1 MRAGGRCHA
10 GTSRFGQTGTSDDTW
25 RRGKEEL
32 VSIHFEHGDLLAAP
46 VEAVV
51 NTVNT
56 RGVMGKGIALQ
67 VKQRWPQV
75 DREYRAAY
83 KRGELALGR
92 MHVVELGGLAA
103 GPRFVINFPTKDHW
117 RSRSRLADIEAGLA
131 ELRTVIERLGITS
144 VAVPPLGCGN
154 GGLAWDDV
162 KPRIE
167 AELATLRDVDVL
179 IFPPEGA
186 PAPADMVTGTER
198 PTMTPTLAGL
208 VRLVDAYWPDILGI
222 TDIEIQK
229 LAYLLGVRR
238 PSLSLRFG
246 RGPYGPYCE
255 DLHFV
260 LQRAE
265 GHFLEGYGDRS
276 RRPWEPRPL
285 VVLPGAVEEAN
296 QVVAVESEMDSDL
309 TAVSELVDGFEGAWG
324 LELLSTVHWVGTEGE
339 PAHDPGEAQDRIA
352 RWSDR
357 KNRIFPATDIE
368 DAWSHLAKHGWLVKP
383 AQTASLFDA

>member
-1 MRAGGRCHA
+1 M
-10 GTSRFGQTGTSDDTW
+10 
-25 RRGKEEL
+25 
-32 VSIHFEHGDLLAAP
+32 SIHFGHGDLLAAP

-75 DREYRAAY
+75 DREYRAAC
-83 KRGELALGR
+83 KRGEVILGH
-92 MHVVELGGLAA
+92 MHVVELGGLGD
-103 GPRFVINFPTKDHW
+103 GPLFVINFPTKDHW
-117 RSRSRLADIEAGLA
+117 RSRSRLTDIEAGLVD
-131 ELRTVIERLGITS
+131 LRAVIDELGITS

-167 AELATLRDVDVL
+167 AELASLPDVDVL
-179 IFPPEGA
+179 IFSPEGA
-186 PAPADMVTGTER
+186 PAPADMVTGTTR
-198 PTMTPTLAGL
+198 PAMTATLAGL

-222 TDIEIQK
+222 TDIEVQK
-229 LAYLLGVRR
+229 LAYFLGVRR
-238 PSLSLRFG
+238 PALGLRYG

-285 VVLPGAVEEAN
+285 VVLAGAVDEADR
-296 QVVAVESEMDSDL
+296 VVAVESEMGSDL
-309 TAVSELVDGFEGAWG
+309 TAVSQLVDGFEGAWG
-324 LELLSTVHWVGTEGE
+324 LELLSTVHWVATEEE
-339 PAHDPGEAQDRIA
+339 PAHDPNEARDRIA
-352 RWSDR
+352 RWSNR
-357 KNRIFPATDIE
+357 KNRIFPSTDIE
-368 DAWSHLAKHGWLVKP
+368 DAWSRLGKNGWLDRP
-383 AQTASLFDA
+383 TETASLFDA

>member
-1 MRAGGRCHA
+1 
-10 GTSRFGQTGTSDDTW
+10 
-25 RRGKEEL
+25 
-32 VSIHFEHGDLLAAP
+32 VSIHFEHGDLLSAP
-46 VEAVV
+46 AEAVV

-83 KRGELALGR
+83 KRGELTLGR
-92 MHVVELGGLAA
+92 MHVVELGGLGD
-103 GPRFVINFPTKDHW
+103 GPRYVINFPTKDHW
-117 RSRSRLADIEAGLA
+117 RSRSRLADIEVGLA
-131 ELRTVIERLGITS
+131 DLRAVIEGLGITS

-162 KPRIE
+162 RPRIE
-167 AELATLRDVDVL
+167 AELAGLADVDVL

-186 PAPADMVTGTER
+186 PAPADMITGTTR

-222 TDIEIQK
+222 TDIEVQK
-229 LAYLLGVRR
+229 LAYFLGVRR
-238 PSLSLRFG
+238 PSLGLRHG

-285 VVLPGAVEEAN
+285 VVLAGAVDAAN
-296 QVVAVESEMDSDL
+296 HVVAVESGMGSDL
-309 TAVSELVDGFEGAWG
+309 TAVGELVDGFEGAWG
-324 LELLSTVHWVGTEGE
+324 LELLSTVHWVATADE
-339 PAHDPGEAQDRIA
+339 PAHDPGEARDQIA
-352 RWSDR
+352 RWSNR
-357 KNRIFPATDIE
+357 KNRIFPSTDIE
-368 DAWSHLAKHGWLVKP
+368 DAWSHLGSHGWLDTP
-383 AQTASLFDA
+383 PQAARLFDI